1 MGNFQYIADCFRFVG
16 LRAQGAVTLEQPST
30 RRIESPGRYV
40 DIGGW
45 KPESRYWYRSREMKQ
60 LPETACLAREI
71 CSRLSLLTAPDTAA
85 LRRVRQEF
93 SRRIVHAA
101 PQSVV
106 QLALH
111 LLADDSD
118 LLRFVAYEIV
128 SHHKLTFDQLTRD
141 DLLKLGAGLNSWSS
155 VDCFA
160 MYLSGPMWVRGRVS
174 EKTIT
179 AWARGKGRWWRRAA
193 LVSTVPLSRRG
204 SADDLLKV
212 ARICTMLAADRD
224 DMVVKALSWAL
235 REIAKKHPE
244 QSSSFLAEHRH
255 VLAAR
260 VVREV
265 NNKLTTGLKTPRS
278 TAKARNGAK
287 L

>member
-1 MGNFQYIADCFRFVG
+1 M
-16 LRAQGAVTLEQPST
+16 E
-30 RRIESPGRYV
+30 
-40 DIGGW
+40 
-45 KPESRYWYRSREMKQ
+45 Q
-60 LPETACLAREI
+60 LPETGSLASEI
-71 CSRLSLLTAPDTAA
+71 CSRLNLLTAPDTAA

-93 SRRIVHAA
+93 SRRIVDAT

-111 LLADDSD
+111 LLGEDSD

-160 MYLSGPMWVRGRVS
+160 MYLSGPMWVRGRVPD
-174 EKTIT
+174 KTIT
-179 AWARGKGRWWRRAA
+179 AWARSKDRWWRRAA

-204 SADDLLKV
+204 SADDLLKL
-212 ARICTMLAADRD
+212 ARICTLLAAGREDL
-224 DMVVKALSWAL
+224 VVKALSWAL

-244 QSSSFLAEHRH
+244 QADSFLAEHRH
-255 VLAAR
+255 ALAAR

-278 TAKARNGAK
+278 TAKAKRGAK